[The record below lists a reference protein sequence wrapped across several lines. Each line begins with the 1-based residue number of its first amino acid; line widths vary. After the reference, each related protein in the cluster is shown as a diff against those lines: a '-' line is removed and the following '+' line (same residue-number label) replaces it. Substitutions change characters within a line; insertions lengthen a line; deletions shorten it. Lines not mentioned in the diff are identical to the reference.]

1 MKERLINSFRFVRM
15 FFRLWSHHQ
24 ISLRAAALT
33 YALIL
38 AFIPLL
44 AVALSG
50 GSLFIKGRDLNS
62 MLMPFLEQHLAPGSA
77 TKVAKV
83 IDTLLAKVHFKAMG
97 YVGFTALLVTCL
109 LLLSSIENSINRIWS
124 IRRKKELWK
133 RVVIYNLLLVL
144 GPASVSASLATIT
157 WISHFF
163 PKYVA
168 KANLGAFLI
177 NGIFFAF
184 VYKIFPNKRVSWVAS
199 FLAGFLASGAVD
211 LAKLGYAIYTTK
223 ALFYNEVY
231 GGLAVFPLF
240 LIWIYVNWNIFL
252 GGALLTYM
260 IQHRASYRLAPP
272 KQKPAK
278 GDSA

>member
-1 MKERLINSFRFVRM
+1 MKARLINSYRFLRMFVR
-15 FFRLWSHHQ
+15 LWAHHQ

-62 MLMPFLEQHLAPGSA
+62 MLMPFLMQHLAPGSA
-77 TKVAKV
+77 AKTAQV
-83 IDTLLAKVHFKAMG
+83 ISRLLGKVHFRAMG
-97 YVGFTALLVTCL
+97 YVGFGALLVTSL

-124 IRRKKELWK
+124 IRRKKDLWK
-133 RVVIYNLLLVL
+133 RVVIYNLLLIL
-144 GPASVSASLATIT
+144 GPASVSATLATLT
-157 WISHFF
+157 WISRMF
-163 PKYVA
+163 PNYVA
-168 KANLGAFLI
+168 KANVGAFLI
-177 NGIFFAF
+177 NGLLFAF
-184 VYKIFPNKRVSWVAS
+184 IYKIFPNKRVSWVAS
-199 FLAGFLASGAVD
+199 LIAGLLAAGAID
-211 LAKLGYAIYTTK
+211 LAKWGYALYTAK

-260 IQHRASYRLAPP
+260 IQHRQSYRLAPNA
-272 KQKPAK
+272 AK
-278 GDSA
+278 GKYA